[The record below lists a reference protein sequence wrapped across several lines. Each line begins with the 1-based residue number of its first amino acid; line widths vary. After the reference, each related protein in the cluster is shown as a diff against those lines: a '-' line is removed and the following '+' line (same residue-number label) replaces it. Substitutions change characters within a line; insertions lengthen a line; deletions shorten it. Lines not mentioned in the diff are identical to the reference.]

1 MKMSRTQKE
10 KLETY
15 TNFPLQVIPEIST
28 EENAVTAADGYNL
41 DGISEK
47 RKKEADEPLYLR
59 RI

>member
-15 TNFPLQVIPEIST
+15 PEAPLQLTPENPT
-28 EENAVTAADGYNL
+28 EESAVTAADGYNL
-41 DGISEK
+41 NASLIK
-47 RKKEADEPLYLR
+47 RKKEADKPLYLK

>member
-15 TNFPLQVIPEIST
+15 TDSPLQLVSEIST
-28 EENAVTAADGYNL
+28 DESAVTAADGYHVN
-41 DGISEK
+41 SPEK
-47 RKKEADEPLYLR
+47 RKKEAEKPLYLK